1 MDIQDIYWQMAHF
14 QRAVERYSELLGLK
28 VGDTFTLNGN
38 SVNVMLIDVS
48 GVYAPIKICFSGEME
63 APQVAQA
70 LFTQLISDGF
80 CWGTKN
86 KMTEAQECVALP
98 HRMLKVQE
106 RLDRV
111 SWLYD
116 SARKQTLELH
126 VAGNKAL
133 LLTLDA
139 ADGTMGYSVVVPQ
152 ETEDV
157 CAFAVD
163 WLYARGHTPV
173 STKKVPLP
181 GDVCPE
187 CEGVASCADK
197 ANEGAHRVILPPPG
211 HEHAPEGVLPAP
223 DHTGP
228 DVPETMPTPAERKP
242 RKVEPAVGD
251 TDARV

>member
-1 MDIQDIYWQMAHF
+1 MDIQDIYWQMGHF
-14 QRAVERYSELLGLK
+14 QRTVERYSELLGLK
-28 VGDTFTLNGN
+28 VDDTFTLNGN

-70 LFTQLISDGF
+70 LFTQLISNGF

-126 VAGNKAL
+126 VAENKDL

-163 WLYARGHTPV
+163 WLYARGHTPAAIQPL
-173 STKKVPLP
+173 PLP
-181 GDVCPE
+181 GPSRTE
-187 CEGVASCADK
+187 CEEVVRCADK
-197 ANEGAHRVILPPPG
+197 ANEGAYRAILPPPG

-223 DHTGP
+223 DRTVP
-228 DVPETMPTPAERKP
+228 DVPEVMPTPSERKS
-242 RKVEPAVGD
+242 RKVKPAVMA